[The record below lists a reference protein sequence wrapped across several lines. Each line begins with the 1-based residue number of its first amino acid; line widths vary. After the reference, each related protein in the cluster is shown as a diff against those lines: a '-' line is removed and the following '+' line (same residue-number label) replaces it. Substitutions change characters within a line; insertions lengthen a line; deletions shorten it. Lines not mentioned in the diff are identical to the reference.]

1 MQRASS
7 FIQRFG
13 PDAAMAVAVLIWGVQ
28 FIVMK
33 DAFNTLQP
41 LTYNAIRFTV
51 GLPLLMAVALRR
63 PRAMRLARQDIL
75 PLIVLGLIGQL
86 GYQVFSVLALQRTTG
101 TIVSLLIAT
110 VPTWTAT
117 LSIILGLV
125 LIRRVM
131 LLGLGLSLAG
141 VALVVL
147 SSAAEDVGFSSADLA
162 GVALALGAALVAA
175 IFTIRIK
182 PFMDCYGPGVIAPW
196 TYLLTT
202 VGLLVLAAP
211 DLRTLGPADIP
222 PRIWPHIFYSGVL
235 SSALG
240 YLLEGY
246 AIRHLGPARMTNYYN
261 VTPIVTAIAGV
272 LALGEPLTLPLIAG
286 GALTLTGV
294 AIVRRHTLLRPPR
307 PLHAPAS
314 APDLTPAREAPG
326 EAPPA

>member
-1 MQRASS
+1 
-7 FIQRFG
+7 
-13 PDAAMAVAVLIWGVQ
+13 MAVAVLIWGVQ

-75 PLIVLGLIGQL
+75 PLIALGLIGQL

-101 TIVSLLIAT
+101 TNVSLLIAT
-110 VPTWTAT
+110 VPTWTAI
-117 LSIILGLV
+117 LSIVLGLV

-131 LLGLGLSLAG
+131 LLGLGLS
-141 VALVVL
+141 
-147 SSAAEDVGFSSADLA
+147 LA

-272 LALGEPLTLPLIAG
+272 LALDEPLTLPLIAG

-294 AIVRRHTLLRPPR
+294 TIVRRHTLLRPPR
-307 PLHAPAS
+307 PLHAP
-314 APDLTPAREAPG
+314 DLAPARESPG
-326 EAPPA
+326 EAPSA